1 MKRCSIII
9 HSVNGNCFIMAQYLQ
24 ELMQDRNCDTHL
36 YRVQD
41 DDLHIWANKNETTND
56 FLEDILAL
64 PYADTEILHKSDMI
78 ILGSP
83 TMFGN
88 VTGEMKTFL
97 DSTFPLTEDRS
108 LETKFFACFTSCT
121 HSTCEGAH
129 AIDSMI
135 YWAQNM
141 GLIHIPF
148 GVHTEIDSHNQP
160 VAGLVHLAGKENMIR
175 PSVKLGEVMACYADQ
190 LAAYIQ
196 DDEDEE

>member
-24 ELMQDRNCDTHL
+24 ELMKERDCDARL
-36 YRVQD
+36 YRVVD

-56 FLEDILAL
+56 FLEDILEL
-64 PYADTEILHKSDMI
+64 PYVDAEILHKSDMI

-97 DSTFPLTEDRS
+97 DTTFPQSEDRS
-108 LETKFFACFTSCT
+108 LESKFFACFTSCA
-121 HSTCEGAH
+121 HSTCEGAR
-129 AIDSMI
+129 ALESMI
-135 YWAQNM
+135 IWSQNM
-141 GLIHIPF
+141 GMIHIPF

-160 VAGLVHLAGKENMIR
+160 VSGLVHLAGKENMIR
-175 PSVKLGEVMACYADQ
+175 PSVKLGAVMECYSDL

-196 DDEDEE
+196 EDDE

>member
-24 ELMQDRNCDTHL
+24 ELLTDRNCDTRL
-36 YRVQD
+36 YRVKD
-41 DDLHIWANKNETTND
+41 EDLHIWANKQETTND

-64 PYADTEILHKSDMI
+64 PLANTSTLKKSDMV

-97 DSTFPLTEDRS
+97 DSTFELSETRE
-108 LETKFFACFTSCT
+108 LETKFFASFTSCT

-129 AIDSMI
+129 ALDSMI
-135 YWAQNM
+135 FWSQNM
-141 GLIHIPF
+141 GMIHIPF
-148 GVHTEIDSHNQP
+148 GVHVEIDSHNQP
-160 VAGLVHLAGKENMIR
+160 VTGLVHLAGKENLIR
-175 PSVKLGEVMACYADQ
+175 PSVKLGAVMECYADQ

-196 DDEDEE
+196 E

>member
-9 HSVNGNCFIMAQYLQ
+9 HSVNGNCFIMAQYLRD
-24 ELMQDRNCDTHL
+24 LMNDRNCDTRL
-36 YRVQD
+36 YRVAD

-64 PYADTEILHKSDMI
+64 PFVDNEILRKSDMI

-97 DSTFPLTEDRS
+97 DSTFSLSEDGS
-108 LETKFFACFTSCT
+108 LDSKFFACFTSCT
-121 HSTCEGAH
+121 HSTCEGSH
-129 AIDSMI
+129 ALDSMI

-141 GLIHIPF
+141 GMLHIPF
-148 GVHTEIDSHNQP
+148 GVHPDTTSHNQP
-160 VAGLVHLAGKENMIR
+160 VSGLVHLAGEQNMIR
-175 PSVKLGEVMACYADQ
+175 PSSNLGVDMEIYAEI

-196 DDEDEE
+196 EDDE

>member
-24 ELMQDRNCDTHL
+24 ELMKERDCDARL
-36 YRVQD
+36 YRVVD

-56 FLEDILAL
+56 FLEDILEL
-64 PYADTEILHKSDMI
+64 PYVDAEILHKSDMI

-97 DSTFPLTEDRS
+97 DTTFPQSEDRS
-108 LETKFFACFTSCT
+108 LESKFFACFTSCA
-121 HSTCEGAH
+121 HSTCEGAR
-129 AIDSMI
+129 ALESMI
-135 YWAQNM
+135 IWSQNM
-141 GLIHIPF
+141 GMIHIPF

-160 VAGLVHLAGKENMIR
+160 VTGIVHLAGKENMIR
-175 PSVKLGEVMACYADQ
+175 PSVKLGTVMECYSDL

-196 DDEDEE
+196 EDDE

>member
-9 HSVNGNCFIMAQYLQ
+9 HSVNGNCFIMAQYLRD
-24 ELMQDRNCDTHL
+24 LMNDRNCDTRL
-36 YRVQD
+36 YRVAD

-64 PYADTEILHKSDMI
+64 PFADNEILHKSDMI

-97 DSTFPLTEDRS
+97 DTTFPLSEDGS
-108 LETKFFACFTSCT
+108 LDSKFFACFTSCT
-121 HSTCEGAH
+121 HSTCEGSH
-129 AIDSMI
+129 ALDSMI

-141 GLIHIPF
+141 RMIHIPF
-148 GVHTEIDSHNQP
+148 GVHTDITSHNQP
-160 VAGLVHLAGKENMIR
+160 VSGLVHLAGEQNMIR
-175 PSVKLGEVMACYADQ
+175 PSSNLGHDMELYADI

-196 DDEDEE
+196 EDSE